1 MTETITIPKYRYMQ
15 LVQENQ
21 LLRNTHL
28 YRKLL
33 EAEKDIATGKKFTRK
48 DLGF

>member
-1 MTETITIPKYRYMQ
+1 MTETITIPKYQY
-15 LVQENQ
+15 LHLIQENE

-33 EAEKDIATGKKFTRK
+33 EAERDIAAGKKFTRK